1 MGMVRPGFS
10 RAGFLQAGFLR
21 GRLGGWTFGELQN
34 RFLDFWAADGALTAS
49 AVPAGNGEAVQ
60 TWNDFS
66 GQGNHIAAQN
76 AGLRPAFSAAGGP
89 IGQAMVSFREDQLR
103 RASFTGGEVTDFV
116 FIGIIK
122 WTDTGLAVAD
132 NLFAGDGSPT
142 MNLATLSSTINGNG
156 QIVLQGAGSSGNTGQ
171 ILFPGNQWALLV
183 VEFKAGGGRYAFND
197 NQPRQMTNSPSA
209 CILNAISVG
218 AAWSGTQGVGVD
230 AVRMLFLDQ
239 PTLDDEDWSKVRTY
253 AAKQLGVTFSNES
266 RYFHDFTL
274 EANTANNTIP
284 LSPTGHAYQL
294 TGGQLAN
301 VRILNGALTLISP
314 FGTFY
319 AWVQINFRPSFVAW
333 EYNEISYGVGI
344 DSTCAVILSKLRQDL
359 NDMLHF
365 VWSQIG
371 WRLERYYPAGGAS
384 VIVAQRTYTRA
395 ATGRFE
401 WEIDRNAGTILVT
414 GADGVAVLCDWN
426 GTAGAGTLADFVTN
440 SFAVEVIGTALGQIV
455 GYTEIE
461 ALP

>member
-1 MGMVRPGFS
+1 MSTDILRPHIRPLLKGRIFRKFVSAFS
-10 RAGFLQAGFLR
+10 LSKLP
-21 GRLGGWTFGELQN
+21 N

-60 TWNDFS
+60 TWNDIS

-89 IGQAMVSFREDQLR
+89 IGQEIVSFREDQLR
-103 RASFTGGEVTDFV
+103 RASLTGGAVTDFV
-116 FIGIIK
+116 FIGLIK
-122 WTDTGLAVAD
+122 WTDVGLAIAD
-132 NLFAGDGSPT
+132 NLWSGDGTPT
-142 MNLATLSSTINGNG
+142 ANLVTLSSAPNGSG

-171 ILFPGNQWALLV
+171 ILVPVNQWVLFV
-183 VEFKAGGGRYAFND
+183 GEFKAGGGRWAVND
-197 NQPRQMTNSPSA
+197 AQPRRQTNTTTAYELDAISIAAAWGGGQACGVDVVQMTY
-209 CILNAISVG
+209 
-218 AAWSGTQGVGVD
+218 
-230 AVRMLFLDQ
+230 LDQ

-266 RYFHDFTL
+266 RYFHDFTI
-274 EANTANNTIP
+274 EANTANNAIP

-301 VRILNGALTLISP
+301 VRILNGALTIISP

-333 EYNEISYGVGI
+333 EYNEISYGAGI
-344 DSTCAVILSKLRQDL
+344 NSTCTVILSKLRQNL

-365 VWSQIG
+365 VWSQSG
-371 WRLERYYPAGGAS
+371 WRLERYYPAGGAA

-401 WEIDRNAGTILVT
+401 WEIDRNAGTIIVT
-414 GADGVAVLCDWN
+414 GADGVPVLCDWN

-440 SFAVEVIGTALGQIV
+440 SFAVEVIGAASGQIV

-461 ALP
+461 ARK

>member
-1 MGMVRPGFS
+1 MM
-10 RAGFLQAGFLR
+10 
-21 GRLGGWTFGELQN
+21 
-34 RFLDFWAADGALTAS
+34 
-49 AVPAGNGEAVQ
+49 
-60 TWNDFS
+60 
-66 GQGNHIAAQN
+66 
-76 AGLRPAFSAAGGP
+76 
-89 IGQAMVSFREDQLR
+89 
-103 RASFTGGEVTDFV
+103 
-116 FIGIIK
+116 
-122 WTDTGLAVAD
+122 
-132 NLFAGDGSPT
+132 
-142 MNLATLSSTINGNG
+142 
-156 QIVLQGAGSSGNTGQ
+156 
-171 ILFPGNQWALLV
+171 
-183 VEFKAGGGRYAFND
+183 
-197 NQPRQMTNSPSA
+197 
-209 CILNAISVG
+209 
-218 AAWSGTQGVGVD
+218 
-230 AVRMLFLDQ
+230 FLDQ
-239 PTLDDEDWSKVRTY
+239 PTLGDEDWSKVRTY

-319 AWVQINFRPSFVAW
+319 AWVQINFRPSFIAW
-333 EYNEISYGVGI
+333 EYNEVSYGVGI

-365 VWSQIG
+365 VWSQSG

-384 VIVAQRTYTRA
+384 VIVAQRTYARA
-395 ATGRFE
+395 ASGRFE

-414 GADGVAVLCDWN
+414 GADGVPVLCDWN

>member
-1 MGMVRPGFS
+1 MRIKSSGF
-10 RAGFLQAGFLR
+10 AV
-21 GRLGGWTFGELQN
+21 GETL
-34 RFLDFWAADGALTAS
+34 W
-49 AVPAGNGEAVQ
+49 
-60 TWNDFS
+60 
-66 GQGNHIAAQN
+66 
-76 AGLRPAFSAAGGP
+76 
-89 IGQAMVSFREDQLR
+89 
-103 RASFTGGEVTDFV
+103 
-116 FIGIIK
+116 
-122 WTDTGLAVAD
+122 
-132 NLFAGDGSPT
+132 AGDGTPICAWQNNAQSGGNVT
-142 MNLATLSSTINGNG
+142 TL
-156 QIVLQGAGSSGNTGQ
+156 LYGSSGTSGNISIPQ
-171 ILFPGNQWALLV
+171 DQWLLFV
-183 VEFKAGGGRYAFND
+183 VEMKAGKGRYAIND
-197 NQPRQMTNSPSA
+197 AQPRIITGSLTA
-209 CILNAISVG
+209 AILNAITIG
-218 AAWSGTQGVGVD
+218 AAWAGTQGIDVD
-230 AVRMLFLDQ
+230 AVRMMFLDQ

-253 AAKQLGVTFSNES
+253 AAAQLGVTFSNES

-301 VRILNGALTLISP
+301 VRILNGALTIISP

-319 AWVQINFRPSFVAW
+319 AWVQINFRPSFIAW

-365 VWSQIG
+365 VWSQSG
-371 WRLERYYPAGGAS
+371 WRLERYYPAGGAA

-401 WEIDRNAGTILVT
+401 WEIDRNAGTIIVT
-414 GADGVAVLCDWN
+414 GADGVPVLCDWN

-461 ALP
+461 ARK